1 MRVLVVVP
9 ALNEATSVAGVV
21 AELLALGDPN
31 LEIVVVDDGSRDETA
46 AVAAAAGARVLRM
59 PFNVGIGGAVQAG
72 YQLALA
78 EGHGVVVQIDGDG
91 QHPGD
96 QVPILLERIG
106 SGSANY
112 VIGSRFIDGDYRPSR
127 ARQGGITLLSKLV
140 SMLVGYRVTDT
151 TSGMRAA
158 DRRAIEIFAREYPAD
173 YPEAEAVVV
182 ADRCGLSVAEVP
194 VQMRPRAAGRSS
206 ITPLRS
212 VYYMLKVGLAVLVRC
227 IGRSPARTESGPA

>member
-9 ALNEATSVAGVV
+9 APNEATSVAGVV
-21 AELLALGDPN
+21 AELRALGDPN
-31 LEIVVVDDGSRDETA
+31 LEIVVVDDGSRDATA
-46 AVAAAAGARVLRM
+46 SAAAGAGARVLRM

-72 YQLALA
+72 YQLAHA
-78 EGHGVVVQIDGDG
+78 EGHDVVVQIDGDG

-96 QVPILLERIG
+96 QVPILLERIR

-127 ARQGGITLLSKLV
+127 ARQGGITLLSKLI

-173 YPEAEAVVV
+173 YPEAEAIVV
-182 ADRCGLSVAEVP
+182 ADRNGLTVAEVP

-212 VYYMLKVGLAVLVRC
+212 IYYMLKVSLAVLVRC
-227 IGRSPARTESGPA
+227 IGRNPARTEPGAA